1 MRIAGA
7 TLTDRLRGDRSMP
20 SLAAFA
26 TLIRQKLSGEAY
38 HPELFR
44 VGMTLTLDPAPF
56 VLAADKLRV
65 KAPDGAGQL
74 TSVVAVGTVRLG
86 DVVLHRLYLDEAS
99 FLQIWLDRAGT
110 VAECR
115 YFARLDQEIPADE
128 AAWAVWL
135 DDARGIIGWPQFQT
149 LDGKLYD
156 RQWSRGTAARIAPAL
171 GEEAVASAASPSRRS
186 LRSMLYAAPTGLA
199 DPAPPAEYIMVAAVE
214 EGSAAWVDIHAGI
227 DLNPASLTLA

>member
-1 MRIAGA
+1 MQ
-7 TLTDRLRGDRSMP
+7 

-26 TLIRQKLSGEAY
+26 NLIRHKLSGEAY

-44 VGMTLTLDPAPF
+44 LGMTLTLDPASF
-56 VLAADKLRV
+56 VLAGDKL
-65 KAPDGAGQL
+65 KLKTPAGLGTL
-74 TSVVAVGTVRLG
+74 TSVVAVGTLTLG
-86 DVVLHRLYLDEAS
+86 EIVLHRLYLDEAS
-99 FLQIWLDRAGT
+99 LLQVWLDGAGT

-115 YFARLDQEIPADE
+115 YFARLDQETPADD

-135 DDARGIIGWPQFQT
+135 DEARGIIGWPQFQT

-156 RQWSRGTAARIAPAL
+156 RQWSPGTAARIAPAR
-171 GEEAVASAASPSRRS
+171 GEEAVTAAAGPARRA
-186 LRSMLYAAPTGLA
+186 LRAMLYAAPTGLA
-199 DPAPPAEYIMVAAVE
+199 DPAPAAEYVMVAAVE